1 MIDLGGVRWTNE
13 NPAIYLSFYYEKER
27 VGAAMRYR
35 VQVNLSAV
43 TGASSFG
50 YDVNLGVYMD
60 GAWKTGTQLVR
71 TGERQWAAKSWVSD
85 WFTIPDKT
93 SGTTTV
99 SFNVYSTGGARRNG
113 TYSYAMA
120 VDPAA
125 STLSAASGTLGQA
138 QTLTL
143 TRYSAAFKD
152 TITWT
157 CGTASGT
164 IAALSQETTFEF
176 TPPMD
181 LAAQAPNAAA
191 VEIRFAVSTYQADGT
206 TLVATSSTTIAA
218 AIPETVKP
226 SCALAASDTT
236 GSFAA
241 YGAYVQGRS
250 RLHLVVTPTL
260 AYGSEIASYQIV
272 ADGKTYTA
280 SDVTTDP
287 IAGSGTL
294 MLTARV
300 TDRRGR
306 TSDAA
311 TVTITVLPC
320 AAPQLSSFTA
330 QRCGADGTPDEEGLY
345 IKVTFGASISP
356 LDNKN
361 TAAYRVRYKK
371 TGTDDWTTVT
381 LTDYAGQYAVS
392 SGTTVFAAAAAD
404 AWDVQISAQDAFAE
418 TAQTRS
424 VPIAFSLVNYN
435 ASGRGLAFGRISQ
448 IEDTFEV
455 DMPARFYKGVNLSS
469 PLGLDSG
476 GVGAADADG
485 ARENLVVP
493 QRPKLLWKGSLTGGS
508 ITVPGFSDYAIFA
521 VEFYASLVLA
531 RVSSSG
537 YLSVGEFD
545 ISTDYAGWGTLSG
558 AVMSV
563 SEDTLTLLHNF
574 YVSVHDTTWYQS
586 ASDNTAIPI
595 TAIYGLVRKDDLQ
608 GVTA

>member
-71 TGERQWAAKSWVSD
+71 VGEKQWAAKSWISD
-85 WFTIPDKT
+85 WFTISDKT

-125 STLSAASGTLGQA
+125 STLAAASGTLGQA

-164 IAALSQETTFEF
+164 IAALSQETTFAF
-176 TPPMD
+176 TPPME

-191 VEIRFAVSTYQADGT
+191 VEIRFVVSTYQADGT

-226 SCALAASDTT
+226 SCMLVASDTT

-250 RLHLVVTPTL
+250 RLRLVVTPTL

-272 ADGKTYTA
+272 ADGRTYTA

-294 MLTARV
+294 TLTARV

-320 AAPQLSSFTA
+320 AAPQISSFTA
-330 QRCGADGTPDEEGLY
+330 QRCAADGTADEEGLY
-345 IKVTFGASISP
+345 IKVTFGAAISP
-356 LDNKN
+356 LNHKN
-361 TAAYRVRYKK
+361 TAAYCVRYKK
-371 TGTDDWTTVT
+371 TGTEDWTTIT

-448 IEDTFEV
+448 VEDTFEV
-455 DMPARFYKGVNLSS
+455 DMPARFYKGVNLAL
-469 PLGLDSG
+469 PLALASG
-476 GVGAADADG
+476 GVGANNADG
-485 ARENLVVP
+485 ARANLVAVK
-493 QRPKLLWKGSLTGGS
+493 RPKLLWSGSWSSGS
-508 ITVPGFSDYAIFA
+508 ITVDGFSDYKLFLIQTTGGDAALCWVDFGLLLGG
-521 VEFYASLVLA
+521 ELYPLTD
-531 RVSSSG
+531 SG
-537 YLSVGEFD
+537 GQMIYS
-545 ISTDYAGWGTLSG
+545 IRAGVNGNTLSMQNSY
-558 AVMSV
+558 AILRPLNS
-563 SEDTLTLLHNF
+563 LHGGQ
-574 YVSVHDTTWYQS
+574 YTRTVK
-586 ASDNTAIPI
+586 
-595 TAIYGLVRKDDLQ
+595 AIYGLLLNGDVLAE
-608 GVTA
+608 GE

>member
-43 TGASSFG
+43 SGASSFG

-60 GAWKTGTQLVR
+60 GVWKTGTQLVR

-85 WFTIPDKT
+85 WFTISDKT

-152 TITWT
+152 TITWS

-176 TPPMD
+176 TPPME
-181 LAAQAPNAAA
+181 LASQAPNAAA
-191 VEIRFAVSTYQADGT
+191 VEIRFVVSTYQADGT

-226 SCALAASDTT
+226 SCALAVSDTT

-260 AYGSEIASYQIV
+260 AYGSEIASYQIA

-280 SDVTTDP
+280 ADVTTDP

-294 MLTARV
+294 TLTARV

-320 AAPQLSSFTA
+320 AAPQISSFTA
-330 QRCGADGTPDEEGLY
+330 QRCGADGTTDEEGLY
-345 IKVTFGASISP
+345 IKVTFGAAISP
-356 LDNKN
+356 LNHKN

-371 TGTDDWTTVT
+371 TGTEEWTTVT
-381 LTDYAGQYAVS
+381 LTDYAGQYAVTN
-392 SGTTVFAAAAAD
+392 GTTVFAAAAAD

-469 PLGLDSG
+469 PLGLESG

-485 ARENLVVP
+485 ARGNLVVP
-493 QRPKLLWKGSLTGGS
+493 QKPKLLWEGSLTSGS
-508 ITVPGFSDYAIFA
+508 ITVPGFSEYEIFA
-521 VEFYASLVLA
+521 VQLYASLVLA
-531 RVSSSG
+531 RVSSDG

-545 ISTDYAGWGTLSG
+545 ISNQYAGWATLSG

-563 SEDTLTLLHNF
+563 SSDTLTLLHNF
-574 YVSVHDTTWYQS
+574 YVSVHETTWYQS
-586 ASDNTAIPI
+586 ASDNASIPI

-608 GVTA
+608 GGLA

>member
-1 MIDLGGVRWTNE
+1 MDALGYVGWGSGPVIGV
-13 NPAIYLSFYYEKER
+13 SFAYERQR
-27 VGAAMRYR
+27 VGAAMQYR
-35 VQVNLSAV
+35 VQVTVNPVS
-43 TGASSFG
+43 GASSFG
-50 YDVNLGVYMD
+50 YPIYLGLYINGV
-60 GAWKTGTQLVR
+60 GR
-71 TGERQWAAKSWVSD
+71 TSVTLKAASPSRWTSAIVWTSD
-85 WFTIPDKT
+85 WYTVADKT
-93 SGTTTV
+93 SGTTPV
-99 SFNVYSTGGARRNG
+99 SFNLYSGSGSSRNN

-125 STLSAASGTLGQA
+125 STLTAASGTLGQA
-138 QTLTL
+138 QTLIL
-143 TRYSAAFKD
+143 TRYSAAFRD
-152 TITWT
+152 TVTWS

-164 IAALSQETTFEF
+164 IAALSQETSFSF

-191 VEIRFAVSTYQADGT
+191 VEIRFAVATYQADGT
-206 TLVATSSTTIAA
+206 TLVATSSTTVAA

-236 GSFAA
+236 GSLSA

-294 MLTARV
+294 TLTARV

-311 TVTITVLPC
+311 AVTITVLPC
-320 AAPQLSSFTA
+320 AAPQISSFTA

-345 IKVTFGASISP
+345 IKVTFSAAISP
-356 LDNKN
+356 LNNQN
-361 TAAYRVRYKK
+361 TTAYRVRYKK
-371 TGTDDWTTVT
+371 TGAEDWTTVT

-435 ASGRGLAFGRISQ
+435 ASGKGLAFGRISQ

-455 DMPARFYKGVNLSS
+455 DMPARFYKGVNLAS
-469 PLGLDSG
+469 PLALASG
-476 GVGAADADG
+476 GVGANNADG
-485 ARENLVVP
+485 ARENLVAVK
-493 QRPKLLWKGSLTGGS
+493 RPKLLWSGSWSSGS
-508 ITVPGFSDYAIFA
+508 ITVDGFSDYKLFLIQTTDGDAALCWVDF
-521 VEFYASLVLA
+521 SLLLGGELYPLTD
-531 RVSSSG
+531 SG
-537 YLSVGEFD
+537 GQMIYS
-545 ISTDYAGWGTLSG
+545 IRAGVNGNTLSMQNSY
-558 AVMSV
+558 AILRPLNS
-563 SEDTLTLLHNF
+563 LHGGQ
-574 YVSVHDTTWYQS
+574 YTRTVK
-586 ASDNTAIPI
+586 
-595 TAIYGLVRKDDLQ
+595 AIYGLLLNSDVLA
-608 GVTA
+608 GGE

>member
-1 MIDLGGVRWTNE
+1 MDALGYVGWGSGPVIGV
-13 NPAIYLSFYYEKER
+13 SFAYERQR
-27 VGAAMRYR
+27 VGAAMQYR
-35 VQVNLSAV
+35 VQVTVNPVS
-43 TGASSFG
+43 GASSFG
-50 YDVNLGVYMD
+50 YPIYLGLYINGV
-60 GAWKTGTQLVR
+60 GR
-71 TGERQWAAKSWVSD
+71 TSVTLKAASPSRWTSAIVWTSD
-85 WFTIPDKT
+85 WYTVADKT
-93 SGTTTV
+93 SGTTPV
-99 SFNVYSTGGARRNG
+99 SFNLYSGSGSSRNS

-125 STLSAASGTLGQA
+125 STLTAASGTLGQA
-138 QTLTL
+138 QTLNL
-143 TRYSAAFKD
+143 TRYSATFKD
-152 TITWT
+152 TITWS

-176 TPPMD
+176 TPPME

-191 VEIRFAVSTYQADGT
+191 VEIRFTVSTYQADGT

-226 SCALAASDTT
+226 SCAFAVSDTT

-260 AYGSEIASYQIV
+260 AYGSEIASYQII

-280 SDVTTDP
+280 ADVTTDP

-294 MLTARV
+294 TLTARV

-320 AAPQLSSFTA
+320 AAPQISSFTA
-330 QRCGADGTPDEEGLY
+330 QRCGADGTADEEGLY
-345 IKVTFGASISP
+345 IKVTFSASISD
-356 LDNKN
+356 LNDQN
-361 TAAYRVRYKK
+361 TATYRVRYRK
-371 TGTDDWTTVT
+371 TGTDDWTTIT

-404 AWDVQISAQDAFAE
+404 AWDVQIAAQDAFAE

-448 IEDTFEV
+448 AEDEMEV
-455 DMPARFYKGVNLSS
+455 DMPARFYKAVNLAT
-469 PLGLDSG
+469 PLALASG

-485 ARENLVVP
+485 ARENLVAVK
-493 QRPKLLWKGSLTGGS
+493 RPKLLWSGSWSSGS
-508 ITVPGFSDYAIFA
+508 ITVDGFSSYKLFLLQTTDGDAALCWVDFG
-521 VEFYASLVLA
+521 LLL
-531 RVSSSG
+531 G
-537 YLSVGEFD
+537 GELYPLTGD
-545 ISTDYAGWGTLSG
+545 GGQMIYSIRAHVDG
-558 AVMSV
+558 
-563 SEDTLTLLHNF
+563 DTLTMENSYAILRPL
-574 YVSVHDTTWYQS
+574 
-586 ASDNTAIPI
+586 ASLNGGKYTR
-595 TAIYGLVRKDDLQ
+595 TVKTIYGLLLNEDVLAE
-608 GVTA
+608 GE

>member
-1 MIDLGGVRWTNE
+1 MDALGYVGWGSGPVIGVSFAYERW
-13 NPAIYLSFYYEKER
+13 R
-27 VGAAMRYR
+27 VGAAMQYR
-35 VQVNLSAV
+35 VQVTVNPVS
-43 TGASSFG
+43 GASSFG
-50 YDVNLGVYMD
+50 YPIYLGLYINGV
-60 GAWKTGTQLVR
+60 GR
-71 TGERQWAAKSWVSD
+71 TSVTLKAASPSRWTSAIVWTSD
-85 WFTIPDKT
+85 WYTVADKT
-93 SGTTTV
+93 SGTTPV
-99 SFNVYSTGGARRNG
+99 SFNLYSGSGSSRNN

-125 STLSAASGTLGQA
+125 STLTAASGTLGQA

-143 TRYSAAFKD
+143 TRYSAAFRD
-152 TITWT
+152 TVTWS

-164 IAALSQETTFEF
+164 IAALSQETSFEF

-206 TLVATSSTTIAA
+206 TLVATSSTTVAA

-226 SCALAASDTT
+226 SCALAARDTT
-236 GSFAA
+236 GSLSA

-280 SDVTTDP
+280 FDVTTDP

-294 MLTARV
+294 TLTARV

-320 AAPQLSSFTA
+320 AAPQISSFTA

-345 IKVTFGASISP
+345 IKVTFGASISD
-356 LDNKN
+356 LNGQN

-371 TGTDDWTTVT
+371 TGTEDWTTVT

-404 AWDVQISAQDAFAE
+404 AWDVQIAAQDAFAE

-448 IEDTFEV
+448 IEGAFEV
-455 DMPARFYKGVNLSS
+455 DMPARFYKGVNISS
-469 PLGLDSG
+469 PLGLESG

-485 ARENLVVP
+485 ARENLIAVK
-493 QRPKLLWKGSLTGGS
+493 RPKLLWSGSWSSGS
-508 ITVPGFSDYAIFA
+508 ITVDGFSDYKLFLIQTTDGDAALCWVDF
-521 VEFYASLVLA
+521 SLLLGGELYPLTD
-531 RVSSSG
+531 SG
-537 YLSVGEFD
+537 GQMIYS
-545 ISTDYAGWGTLSG
+545 IRAGVNGNTLSMQNSY
-558 AVMSV
+558 AILRPLNS
-563 SEDTLTLLHNF
+563 LHGGQ
-574 YVSVHDTTWYQS
+574 YTRTVK
-586 ASDNTAIPI
+586 
-595 TAIYGLVRKDDLQ
+595 AIYGLLLNSDVLAE
-608 GVTA
+608 GE

>member
-1 MIDLGGVRWTNE
+1 MIELGGVRWTNE

-27 VGAAMRYR
+27 IGAAMRYR

-71 TGERQWAAKSWVSD
+71 TGEKQWAAKAWTSD
-85 WFTIPDKT
+85 WITIPDKT

-138 QTLTL
+138 QTLNL

-152 TITWT
+152 TITWS

-164 IAALSQETTFEF
+164 IAALSQETTFAF
-176 TPPMD
+176 TPPME
-181 LAAQAPNAAA
+181 LASQAPNAAA
-191 VEIRFAVSTYQADGT
+191 VEIRFTVATYQADGT

-226 SCALAASDTT
+226 SCALAVSDTT

-260 AYGSEIASYQIV
+260 AYGSAIASYQIV

-294 MLTARV
+294 TLTARV

-320 AAPQLSSFTA
+320 AAPQISSFTS
-330 QRCGADGTPDEEGLY
+330 QRCGADGTADEEGLY
-345 IKVTFGASISP
+345 IKVTFSASISP
-356 LDNKN
+356 LNHKN

-371 TGTDDWTTVT
+371 TGTEDWTTVT
-381 LTDYAGQYAVS
+381 LTDYAGQYAVTN
-392 SGTTVFAAAAAD
+392 GTTVFAAAAAD
-404 AWDVQISAQDAFAE
+404 AWDVQISAQDAFTE

-455 DMPARFYKGVNLSS
+455 DMPARFYKGV
-469 PLGLDSG
+469 SG
-476 GVGAADADG
+476 IFPVGA
-485 ARENLVVP
+485 
-493 QRPKLLWKGSLTGGS
+493 
-508 ITVPGFSDYAIFA
+508 I
-521 VEFYASLVLA
+521 
-531 RVSSSG
+531 
-537 YLSVGEFD
+537 YLSVTDVSPAELFGGTWEQIKDTFFLAAGDTYAAGSTGGEAEHTLTTTEMPYHSHTILLNSASSVSYD
-545 ISTDYAGWGTLSG
+545 TWDYSYGASKANRSYYSQGPAEPIVGGAGGSG
-558 AVMSV
+558 AHNNMPPYLSV
-563 SEDTLTLLHNF
+563 YAWKRIE
-574 YVSVHDTTWYQS
+574 
-586 ASDNTAIPI
+586 
-595 TAIYGLVRKDDLQ
+595 
-608 GVTA
+608 

>member
-1 MIDLGGVRWTNE
+1 MDALGYVGWGSGPVIGVSFAYERW
-13 NPAIYLSFYYEKER
+13 R
-27 VGAAMRYR
+27 VGAAMQYR
-35 VQVNLSAV
+35 VQVTVNPVS
-43 TGASSFG
+43 GASSFG
-50 YDVNLGVYMD
+50 YPIYLGLYINGV
-60 GAWKTGTQLVR
+60 GR
-71 TGERQWAAKSWVSD
+71 TSVTLKAASPSRWTSAIVWTSD
-85 WFTIPDKT
+85 WYTVADKT
-93 SGTTTV
+93 SGTTPV
-99 SFNVYSTGGARRNG
+99 SFNLYSGSGSSRNN

-125 STLSAASGTLGQA
+125 STLTAASGTLGQA

-143 TRYSAAFKD
+143 TRYSAAFRD
-152 TITWT
+152 TVTWS

-164 IAALSQETTFEF
+164 IAALSQETSFEF
-176 TPPMD
+176 TPPME
-181 LAAQAPNAAA
+181 LASQAPNAAA
-191 VEIRFAVSTYQADGT
+191 VEIRFVVSTYQADGT

-218 AIPETVKP
+218 AIPETVKQ

-250 RLHLVVTPTL
+250 RLLLVVTPTL

-280 SDVTTDP
+280 ADVTTDP

-294 MLTARV
+294 TLTARV

-320 AAPQLSSFTA
+320 AAPQISSFAA
-330 QRCGADGTPDEEGLY
+330 QRCAQDGTADEEGLY

-371 TGTDDWTTVT
+371 TGTEDWTAVT

-392 SGTTVFAAAAAD
+392 SGMTVFAAAAAD

-455 DMPARFYKGVNLSS
+455 DMPARFYKGV
-469 PLGLDSG
+469 SG
-476 GVGAADADG
+476 IFPVGAIYLSVTDVSPAELFGGTWEQIKDTFFLAAGDTYAAG
-485 ARENLVVP
+485 STGGEATHTLSENEMPSHYHSIQNTGVARFTPASSSSYWCWFNASGYNQAV
-493 QRPKLLWKGSLTGGS
+493 SYNTGGS
-508 ITVPGFSDYAIFA
+508 GAHNNMPP
-521 VEFYASLVLA
+521 
-531 RVSSSG
+531 
-537 YLSVGEFD
+537 YLSV
-545 ISTDYAGWGTLSG
+545 YAWKRI
-558 AVMSV
+558 
-563 SEDTLTLLHNF
+563 E
-574 YVSVHDTTWYQS
+574 
-586 ASDNTAIPI
+586 
-595 TAIYGLVRKDDLQ
+595 
-608 GVTA
+608 

>member
-1 MIDLGGVRWTNE
+1 MQ
-13 NPAIYLSFYYEKER
+13 
-27 VGAAMRYR
+27 YR
-35 VQVNLSAV
+35 VQVTVNPVS
-43 TGASSFG
+43 GASSFG
-50 YDVNLGVYMD
+50 YPIYLGLYINGV
-60 GAWKTGTQLVR
+60 GR
-71 TGERQWAAKSWVSD
+71 TSVTLKAASPSRWTSAIVWTSD
-85 WFTIPDKT
+85 WYAVADKT
-93 SGTTTV
+93 SGTTPV
-99 SFNVYSTGGARRNG
+99 SFNLYSGSGSSRNN

-125 STLSAASGTLGQA
+125 STLSAVSGTLGQA

-164 IAALSQETTFEF
+164 IAALSQETTFAF
-176 TPPMD
+176 TPPME

-191 VEIRFAVSTYQADGT
+191 VEIRFVVSTYQADGT

-226 SCALAASDTT
+226 SCMLVASDTT

-250 RLHLVVTPTL
+250 RLRLVVTPTL

-272 ADGKTYTA
+272 ADGRTYTA

-294 MLTARV
+294 TLTARV

-320 AAPQLSSFTA
+320 AAPQISSFTA
-330 QRCGADGTPDEEGLY
+330 QRCAADGTADEEGLY

-356 LDNKN
+356 LDSKN
-361 TAAYRVRYKK
+361 SAAYRVRYRKS
-371 TGTDDWTTVT
+371 GAEDWTTVT

-448 IEDTFEV
+448 IEDEMEV

-469 PLGLDSG
+469 PLGLESG
-476 GVGAADADG
+476 GVGANDADG
-485 ARENLVVP
+485 ARENLVTVK
-493 QRPKLLWKGSLTGGS
+493 RPKLLWSGSWSSGS
-508 ITVPGFSDYAIFA
+508 ITVDGFSSYKLFLLQTTDGDAALCWVDFGLLLGGELYPLTGDGGQMIYSIRAGVNGNTLSMENSYAILRPLN
-521 VEFYASLVLA
+521 SLHGGKYIRTVK
-531 RVSSSG
+531 
-537 YLSVGEFD
+537 
-545 ISTDYAGWGTLSG
+545 
-558 AVMSV
+558 
-563 SEDTLTLLHNF
+563 
-574 YVSVHDTTWYQS
+574 
-586 ASDNTAIPI
+586 
-595 TAIYGLVRKDDLQ
+595 AIYGLLLNDDVLAE
-608 GVTA
+608 GE

>member
-1 MIDLGGVRWTNE
+1 MDALGYVGWGSGPVIGV
-13 NPAIYLSFYYEKER
+13 SFAYERQR
-27 VGAAMRYR
+27 VGAAMQYR
-35 VQVNLSAV
+35 VQVTVNPVS
-43 TGASSFG
+43 GASSFG
-50 YDVNLGVYMD
+50 YPIYLGLYINGV
-60 GAWKTGTQLVR
+60 GRASVTLK
-71 TGERQWAAKSWVSD
+71 AASPSRWTSAIVWTSD
-85 WFTIPDKT
+85 WYAVADKT
-93 SGTTTV
+93 SGTTPV
-99 SFNVYSTGGARRNG
+99 SFNLYSGSGSSRNN

-138 QTLTL
+138 QALTL

-157 CGTASGT
+157 CGSASGT
-164 IAALSQETTFEF
+164 IAALSQETSFSF
-176 TPPMD
+176 TPPME

-191 VEIRFAVSTYQADGT
+191 VEIRFTVATYQADGT

-226 SCALAASDTT
+226 SCALAVSDTT

-250 RLHLVVTPTL
+250 RLRLVVTPTL

-272 ADGKTYTA
+272 ADGRTYTA

-294 MLTARV
+294 TLTARV

-320 AAPQLSSFTA
+320 AAPQISSFTA
-330 QRCGADGTPDEEGLY
+330 QRCGADGTADEEGLY
-345 IKVTFGASISP
+345 IKVTFGALISP

-371 TGTDDWTTVT
+371 TGTEDWTTVT
-381 LTDYAGQYAVS
+381 LTDYAGQYVVS

-448 IEDTFEV
+448 VEDTFEV
-455 DMPARFYKGVNLSS
+455 DMPARFYKGV
-469 PLGLDSG
+469 SG
-476 GVGAADADG
+476 IFPVGAIYLSVTDVSPAELFGGTWERIKDTFFLAAGDTYAAG
-485 ARENLVVP
+485 STGGEATHTLSENEMPSHYHSIQNTGLARFTPASSSSYWCWFNAGGYNQAV
-493 QRPKLLWKGSLTGGS
+493 SYNTGGS
-508 ITVPGFSDYAIFA
+508 GAHNNMPP
-521 VEFYASLVLA
+521 
-531 RVSSSG
+531 
-537 YLSVGEFD
+537 YLSV
-545 ISTDYAGWGTLSG
+545 YAWKRI
-558 AVMSV
+558 
-563 SEDTLTLLHNF
+563 E
-574 YVSVHDTTWYQS
+574 
-586 ASDNTAIPI
+586 
-595 TAIYGLVRKDDLQ
+595 
-608 GVTA
+608 

>member
-71 TGERQWAAKSWVSD
+71 VGEKQWAAKSWISD
-85 WFTIPDKT
+85 WFTIADKT

-138 QTLTL
+138 QTLNL

-152 TITWT
+152 TITWS

-164 IAALSQETTFEF
+164 IAALSQETSFEF
-176 TPPMD
+176 TPPME
-181 LAAQAPNAAA
+181 LASQAPNAAA
-191 VEIRFAVSTYQADGT
+191 VEIRFTVSTYQADGT
-206 TLVATSSTTIAA
+206 TLVDTSSTTIAA

-226 SCALAASDTT
+226 SCTLAVSDTT

-260 AYGSEIASYQIV
+260 AYGSEIASYQIA

-294 MLTARV
+294 TLTARV

-311 TVTITVLPC
+311 AVTITVLPC
-320 AAPQLSSFTA
+320 AAPQISSFTA
-330 QRCGADGTPDEEGLY
+330 QRCAADGTADEEGLY
-345 IKVTFGASISP
+345 IKVTFGAAISP
-356 LDNKN
+356 LNNKN

-371 TGTDDWTTVT
+371 TGTEDWTTVT
-381 LTDYAGQYAVS
+381 LTDYAGQYAVTN
-392 SGTTVFAAAAAD
+392 GTTVFAAAAAD

-469 PLGLDSG
+469 PLALDSG
-476 GVGAADADG
+476 GVGANDADG
-485 ARENLVVP
+485 ARTNLVAVK
-493 QRPKLLWKGSLTGGS
+493 RPKLLWSGSWSSGS
-508 ITVPGFSDYAIFA
+508 ITVDGFSSYKLFLLQTTDGDAALCWVDFGLLLGGELYPLTGDGGQMIYSIRAGVNGNTLSMENSYAILRPLN
-521 VEFYASLVLA
+521 SLHGGKYIRTVK
-531 RVSSSG
+531 
-537 YLSVGEFD
+537 
-545 ISTDYAGWGTLSG
+545 
-558 AVMSV
+558 
-563 SEDTLTLLHNF
+563 
-574 YVSVHDTTWYQS
+574 
-586 ASDNTAIPI
+586 
-595 TAIYGLVRKDDLQ
+595 AIYGLLLNDDVLAE
-608 GVTA
+608 GE

>member
-71 TGERQWAAKSWVSD
+71 VGEKQWAAKSWISD
-85 WFTIPDKT
+85 WFTIADKT

-138 QTLTL
+138 QTLNL
-143 TRYSAAFKD
+143 TRYSAAFTD
-152 TITWT
+152 TITWS

-164 IAALSQETTFEF
+164 IAALSQETSFEF
-176 TPPMD
+176 TPPME
-181 LAAQAPNAAA
+181 LASQAPNAAA
-191 VEIRFAVSTYQADGT
+191 VEIRFTVSTYQADGT
-206 TLVATSSTTIAA
+206 TLVDTSSTTIAA

-226 SCALAASDTT
+226 SCTLAVSDTT

-260 AYGSEIASYQIV
+260 AYGSEIASYQIA

-294 MLTARV
+294 TLTARV

-311 TVTITVLPC
+311 AVTITVLPC
-320 AAPQLSSFTA
+320 AAPQISSFTA
-330 QRCGADGTPDEEGLY
+330 QRCAADGTADEEGLY
-345 IKVTFGASISP
+345 IKVTFGAAISP
-356 LDNKN
+356 LNNKN

-371 TGTDDWTTVT
+371 TGTEDWTTVT
-381 LTDYAGQYAVS
+381 LTDYAGQYAVTN
-392 SGTTVFAAAAAD
+392 GTTVFAAAAAD

-469 PLGLDSG
+469 PLALDSG
-476 GVGAADADG
+476 GVGANDADG
-485 ARENLVVP
+485 ARTNLVAVK
-493 QRPKLLWKGSLTGGS
+493 RPKLLWSGSWSSGS
-508 ITVPGFSDYAIFA
+508 ITVDGFSSYKLFLLQTTDGDAALCWVDFGLLLGGELYPLTGDGGQMIYSIRAGVNGNTLSMENSYAILRPLN
-521 VEFYASLVLA
+521 SLHGGKYIRTVK
-531 RVSSSG
+531 
-537 YLSVGEFD
+537 
-545 ISTDYAGWGTLSG
+545 
-558 AVMSV
+558 
-563 SEDTLTLLHNF
+563 
-574 YVSVHDTTWYQS
+574 
-586 ASDNTAIPI
+586 
-595 TAIYGLVRKDDLQ
+595 AIYGLLLNDDVLAE
-608 GVTA
+608 GE

>member
-1 MIDLGGVRWTNE
+1 MIELGGVRWTNE

-27 VGAAMRYR
+27 IGAAMRYR

-71 TGERQWAAKSWVSD
+71 TGEKQWAAKAWTSD
-85 WFTIPDKT
+85 WITIPDKT

-125 STLSAASGTLGQA
+125 STLTVASGTLGQA

-143 TRYSAAFKD
+143 TRYSAAFRD
-152 TITWT
+152 TVTWS

-164 IAALSQETTFEF
+164 IAALSQETSFEF

-191 VEIRFAVSTYQADGT
+191 VEIRFTVSTYQADGT

-294 MLTARV
+294 TLTARV

-320 AAPQLSSFTA
+320 AAPQISSFTA

-371 TGTDDWTTVT
+371 TGTEEWTTVT
-381 LTDYAGQYAVS
+381 LTDYAGQYAVTN
-392 SGTTVFAAAAAD
+392 GTTVFAAAAAD

-455 DMPARFYKGVNLSS
+455 DMPARFYKGV
-469 PLGLDSG
+469 SG
-476 GVGAADADG
+476 IFPVGA
-485 ARENLVVP
+485 
-493 QRPKLLWKGSLTGGS
+493 
-508 ITVPGFSDYAIFA
+508 I
-521 VEFYASLVLA
+521 
-531 RVSSSG
+531 
-537 YLSVGEFD
+537 YLSVTDVSPAELFGGTWEQIKDTFFLAAGDTYTAGSTGGEAEHTLTTTEMPYHSHTILLNSASSVSYD
-545 ISTDYAGWGTLSG
+545 TWDYSYGASKANRSYYSQGPAEPIVGGAGGSG
-558 AVMSV
+558 AHNNMPPYLSV
-563 SEDTLTLLHNF
+563 YAWKRIE
-574 YVSVHDTTWYQS
+574 
-586 ASDNTAIPI
+586 
-595 TAIYGLVRKDDLQ
+595 
-608 GVTA
+608 

>member
-1 MIDLGGVRWTNE
+1 MDALGYVGWGSGPVIGV
-13 NPAIYLSFYYEKER
+13 SFAYERQR
-27 VGAAMRYR
+27 VGAAMQYR
-35 VQVNLSAV
+35 VQVTVNPVS
-43 TGASSFG
+43 GASSFG
-50 YDVNLGVYMD
+50 YPIYLGLYINGV
-60 GAWKTGTQLVR
+60 GR
-71 TGERQWAAKSWVSD
+71 TSVTLKAASPSRWTSAIVWTSD
-85 WFTIPDKT
+85 WYTVADKT
-93 SGTTTV
+93 SGTTPV
-99 SFNVYSTGGARRNG
+99 SFNLYSGSGSSRNS

-125 STLSAASGTLGQA
+125 STLTAASGTLGQA

-143 TRYSAAFKD
+143 TRYSAAFRD
-152 TITWT
+152 TVTWS

-164 IAALSQETTFEF
+164 IAALSQETSFSF
-176 TPPMD
+176 TPPME
-181 LAAQAPNAAA
+181 LASQAPNAAA
-191 VEIRFAVSTYQADGT
+191 VEIRFTVSTYQADGT

-226 SCALAASDTT
+226 SCALAVSDTT
-236 GSFAA
+236 GSLST

-260 AYGSEIASYQIV
+260 AYGSEIASYQII

-280 SDVTTDP
+280 ADVTTDP

-294 MLTARV
+294 TLTARV

-320 AAPQLSSFTA
+320 AAPQISSFTA
-330 QRCGADGTPDEEGLY
+330 QRCAQDGTVDEEGLY
-345 IKVTFGASISP
+345 IKVTFSASISD
-356 LDNKN
+356 LNDQN
-361 TAAYRVRYKK
+361 TATYRVRYRKS
-371 TGTDDWTTVT
+371 GTEDWTTIT

-448 IEDTFEV
+448 IEDEMEV

-469 PLGLDSG
+469 PLGLESG
-476 GVGAADADG
+476 GVGANDADG
-485 ARENLVVP
+485 ARENLVTVK
-493 QRPKLLWKGSLTGGS
+493 RPKLLWSGSWSSGS
-508 ITVPGFSDYAIFA
+508 ITVDGFSSYKLFLLQTTDGDAALCWVDFGLLLGGELYPLTGDGGQMIYSIRAGVNGNTLSMENSYAILRPLN
-521 VEFYASLVLA
+521 SLHGGKYIRTVK
-531 RVSSSG
+531 
-537 YLSVGEFD
+537 
-545 ISTDYAGWGTLSG
+545 
-558 AVMSV
+558 
-563 SEDTLTLLHNF
+563 
-574 YVSVHDTTWYQS
+574 
-586 ASDNTAIPI
+586 
-595 TAIYGLVRKDDLQ
+595 AIYGLLLNDDVLTE
-608 GVTA
+608 GE

>member
-1 MIDLGGVRWTNE
+1 MDALGYVGWGSGPVIGVSFAYERW
-13 NPAIYLSFYYEKER
+13 R
-27 VGAAMRYR
+27 VGAAMQYR
-35 VQVNLSAV
+35 VQVTVNPVS
-43 TGASSFG
+43 GASSFG
-50 YDVNLGVYMD
+50 YPIYLGLYINGV
-60 GAWKTGTQLVR
+60 VR
-71 TGERQWAAKSWVSD
+71 TSVTLKAASPSRWTSAIVWTSD
-85 WFTIPDKT
+85 WYTVADKT
-93 SGTTTV
+93 SGTTPV
-99 SFNVYSTGGARRNG
+99 SFNLYSGSGSSRNN

-125 STLSAASGTLGQA
+125 STLTVASGTLGQA

-164 IAALSQETTFEF
+164 IAALSQETSFSF

-226 SCALAASDTT
+226 SCALAVSDPT
-236 GSFAA
+236 GSLSA

-294 MLTARV
+294 TLTARV

-311 TVTITVLPC
+311 AVTITVLPC
-320 AAPQLSSFTA
+320 AAPQISSFTA

-345 IKVTFGASISP
+345 IKVTFSAAISP
-356 LDNKN
+356 LNNQN
-361 TAAYRVRYKK
+361 TTAYRVRYKK
-371 TGTDDWTTVT
+371 TGTEDWTTVT

-435 ASGRGLAFGRISQ
+435 ASGKGLAFGRISQ
-448 IEDTFEV
+448 IEGAFEV
-455 DMPARFYKGVNLSS
+455 DMPARFYKGVNISS
-469 PLGLDSG
+469 PLGLESG

-485 ARENLVVP
+485 ARENLVAVK
-493 QRPKLLWKGSLTGGS
+493 RPKLLWSGSWTSGS
-508 ITVPGFSDYAIFA
+508 ITVSGFSTYKLLLAQTTDGDSAICWKDG
-521 VEFYASLVLA
+521 SLLL
-531 RVSSSG
+531 G
-537 YLSVGEFD
+537 GGLYP
-545 ISTDYAGWGTLSG
+545 LSG
-558 AVMSV
+558 TGGQMAYSFRAGF
-563 SEDTLTLLHNF
+563 SANTLTLQNSYAL
-574 YVSVHDTTWYQS
+574 VHGINGSHSGQYTRTVK
-586 ASDNTAIPI
+586 
-595 TAIYGLVRKDDLQ
+595 AIYGLLLNDDVL
-608 GVTA
+608 GEGA

>member
-1 MIDLGGVRWTNE
+1 MDALGYVGWGSGPVIGVSFAYERW
-13 NPAIYLSFYYEKER
+13 R
-27 VGAAMRYR
+27 VGAAMQYR
-35 VQVNLSAV
+35 VQVTVNPVS
-43 TGASSFG
+43 GASSFG
-50 YDVNLGVYMD
+50 YPIYLGLYINGV
-60 GAWKTGTQLVR
+60 GR
-71 TGERQWAAKSWVSD
+71 TSVTLKAASPSRWTSAIVWTSD
-85 WFTIPDKT
+85 WYTVADKT
-93 SGTTTV
+93 SGTTPV
-99 SFNVYSTGGARRNG
+99 SFNLYSGSGSSRNN

-120 VDPAA
+120 VDHAA
-125 STLSAASGTLGQA
+125 STLTVASGTLGQA

-164 IAALSQETTFEF
+164 IAALSQETSFSF

-206 TLVATSSTTIAA
+206 TLVATSSTTVAA

-236 GSFAA
+236 GSLSA

-311 TVTITVLPC
+311 IVTITVLPC
-320 AAPQLSSFTA
+320 AAPQISSFTA
-330 QRCGADGTPDEEGLY
+330 QRCGADGTADEEGLY

-361 TAAYRVRYKK
+361 TATYRVRYKK
-371 TGTDDWTTVT
+371 TGAEDWTTVT

-455 DMPARFYKGVNLSS
+455 DMPARFYKGVNISS
-469 PLGLDSG
+469 PLGLESG

-485 ARENLVVP
+485 ARENLIAVK
-493 QRPKLLWKGSLTGGS
+493 RPKLLWSGSWSSGS
-508 ITVPGFSDYAIFA
+508 ITVDGFSDYKLFLIQTTDGDAALCWVDF
-521 VEFYASLVLA
+521 SLLLGGELYPLTD
-531 RVSSSG
+531 SG
-537 YLSVGEFD
+537 GQMIYS
-545 ISTDYAGWGTLSG
+545 IRAGVNGNTLSMQNSY
-558 AVMSV
+558 AILRPLNS
-563 SEDTLTLLHNF
+563 LHGGQ
-574 YVSVHDTTWYQS
+574 YTRTVK
-586 ASDNTAIPI
+586 
-595 TAIYGLVRKDDLQ
+595 AIYGLLLNGDVLAE
-608 GVTA
+608 GE

>member
-125 STLSAASGTLGQA
+125 STLAAASGTLGQA

-143 TRYSAAFKD
+143 TRYSAAFRD
-152 TITWT
+152 TVTWS
-157 CGTASGT
+157 CGSASGT

-226 SCALAASDTT
+226 SCALAVSDTT

-294 MLTARV
+294 TLTARV

-311 TVTITVLPC
+311 AVTITVLPC
-320 AAPQLSSFTA
+320 AAPQISSFTA

-345 IKVTFGASISP
+345 IKVTFSAAISP
-356 LDNKN
+356 LNNQN
-361 TAAYRVRYKK
+361 TTTYRVRYKK
-371 TGTDDWTTVT
+371 TGTEDWTTVT

-448 IEDTFEV
+448 IEDAFEV
-455 DMPARFYKGVNLSS
+455 DMPARFYKGV
-469 PLGLDSG
+469 SG
-476 GVGAADADG
+476 IFPVGA
-485 ARENLVVP
+485 
-493 QRPKLLWKGSLTGGS
+493 
-508 ITVPGFSDYAIFA
+508 I
-521 VEFYASLVLA
+521 
-531 RVSSSG
+531 
-537 YLSVGEFD
+537 YLSVTDVSPAELFGGTWEQIKDMFFLAAGDTYAAGSTGGEAEHTLTTAEMPYHSHTILLNSASSVSYD
-545 ISTDYAGWGTLSG
+545 TWDYSYGASKANRSYYSQGPAEPIVGGAGGSG
-558 AVMSV
+558 AHNNMPPYLSV
-563 SEDTLTLLHNF
+563 YAWKRIE
-574 YVSVHDTTWYQS
+574 
-586 ASDNTAIPI
+586 
-595 TAIYGLVRKDDLQ
+595 
-608 GVTA
+608 